1 MLLIKG
7 RRDKKCTLQFRT
19 KSGVRRFKPQN
30 ILNEQTNFDYVEEQV
45 IEHSEGERTNVEGGD
60 ING

>member
-1 MLLIKG
+1 MLLNEE

-19 KSGVRRFKPQN
+19 KSGVRRSKSQN
-30 ILNEQTNFDYVEEQV
+30 VSNEQTNSNYVEEQV
-45 IEHSEGERTNVEGGD
+45 VEHSGGERTNVDGDD

>member
-1 MLLIKG
+1 MLIKE

-19 KSGVRRFKPQN
+19 KSGVRRSQPQN
-30 ILNEQTNFDYVEEQV
+30 ISNEQTDSNCVEEQV
-45 IEHSEGERTNVEGGD
+45 IEHSESERTNGERGD